1 MKTVA
6 EVRALKSQIHH
17 DTSTAPEIDMLLEES
32 RKTPFTT
39 RITRTRVSE
48 PGKNKVTPYD
58 GTTDPRAHLQ
68 AFQIAMGRGKF
79 RESERDAGECRLFV
93 DKVAVNA
100 LRKTLLYKSKFRKWI
115 TLDKLRT
122 IQDVVH
128 KGTDYIIIEEE
139 TKVLS

>member
-1 MKTVA
+1 
-6 EVRALKSQIHH
+6 
-17 DTSTAPEIDMLLEES
+17 
-32 RKTPFTT
+32 
-39 RITRTRVSE
+39 
-48 PGKNKVTPYD
+48 
-58 GTTDPRAHLQ
+58 
-68 AFQIAMGRGKF
+68 MGRGKF